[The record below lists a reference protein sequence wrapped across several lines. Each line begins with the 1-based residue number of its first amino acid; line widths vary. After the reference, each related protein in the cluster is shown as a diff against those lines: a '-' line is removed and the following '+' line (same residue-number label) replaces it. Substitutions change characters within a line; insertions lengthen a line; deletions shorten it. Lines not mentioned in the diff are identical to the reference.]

1 MRTVLFRLLVAL
13 TTLAGLLTVTPA
25 VQAAPPDIAD
35 QLKQLPGVVSVTEQ
49 STAAPYRYFQLVFRQ
64 LVDHNNPRKGYFEQR
79 VGLMHRDASA
89 PMVMYTTGY
98 NYRGIPFRSEPT
110 QIVNGNQID
119 VEYRYFVPSRPAP
132 ADWSKLT
139 IWQAATDQHVIV
151 QALKRIYKARWLST
165 GGSKGGM
172 TATYHRRFYPNDV
185 YATIP
190 YVAPNDVIDP
200 VDSYGQ
206 FIAHDGT
213 DPVCRANLNRIQR
226 ESLQRRNELE
236 AIAQSN
242 ATQTGGTFTLVGT
255 LDHAVELAVVDSIF
269 AFWQYGSPS
278 DCATIPPAGA
288 PAQQIYDW
296 YEGVESLLTYTD
308 QGIEPYVPYY
318 YQAGTQLGSPLA
330 DESYLKDLLRYPGT
344 DVPRS
349 FVPRSIKMPFDY
361 TAMPDVDTWV
371 RYQGQR
377 LLYIYGEYDPWSAE
391 PFRLGPGS
399 RDSYVYYVPKGN
411 HGSKIAMLPAAQAA
425 AATATIQR
433 WAGITPSPQLRRASA
448 LPSVDFDPMLSQRP
462 PL

>member
-1 MRTVLFRLLVAL
+1 M
-13 TTLAGLLTVTPA
+13 
-25 VQAAPPDIAD
+25 
-35 QLKQLPGVVSVTEQ
+35 
-49 STAAPYRYFQLVFRQ
+49 
-64 LVDHNNPRKGYFEQR
+64 
-79 VGLMHRDASA
+79 
-89 PMVMYTTGY
+89 
-98 NYRGIPFRSEPT
+98 
-110 QIVNGNQID
+110 
-119 VEYRYFVPSRPAP
+119 PSRPAP

-330 DESYLKDLLRYPGT
+330 DESYLKDPTALSRHRRAPVVRTEVDQDALRLHGDARRGHVGALPGTAAALHLRRIRPVERGAVPARAGQPRLVRLLRP
-344 DVPRS
+344 
-349 FVPRSIKMPFDY
+349 
-361 TAMPDVDTWV
+361 
-371 RYQGQR
+371 QGQPR
-377 LLYIYGEYDPWSAE
+377 LEDRDAAGRAGRRRDRDDPALGRHHTVATVAQGERSPVC
-391 PFRLGPGS
+391 RLRP
-399 RDSYVYYVPKGN
+399 DAQP
-411 HGSKIAMLPAAQAA
+411 APAAVGALLSHLTRCGASQAVV
-425 AATATIQR
+425 
-433 WAGITPSPQLRRASA
+433 GVL
-448 LPSVDFDPMLSQRP
+448 
-462 PL
+462 